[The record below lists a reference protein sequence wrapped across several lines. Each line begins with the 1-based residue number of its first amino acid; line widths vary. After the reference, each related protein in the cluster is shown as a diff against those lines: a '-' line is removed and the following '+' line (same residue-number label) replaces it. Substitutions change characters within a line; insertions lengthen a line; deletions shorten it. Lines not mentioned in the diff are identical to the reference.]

1 MLSSP
6 FKILVKSMVV
16 LKSTNSEVEDILDS
30 YQWIIDESSE
40 DPDLKD
46 DPLYKIYYSIK
57 DQISTSQSLNDC

>member
-1 MLSSP
+1 MV
-6 FKILVKSMVV
+6 ILKF
-16 LKSTNSEVEDILDS
+16 TNQQVEDILDS

>member
-1 MLSSP
+1 
-6 FKILVKSMVV
+6 MVV
-16 LKSTNSEVEDILDS
+16 LKFTNSEVEDILDS

-46 DPLYKIYYSIK
+46 DPLYQIYYSIK